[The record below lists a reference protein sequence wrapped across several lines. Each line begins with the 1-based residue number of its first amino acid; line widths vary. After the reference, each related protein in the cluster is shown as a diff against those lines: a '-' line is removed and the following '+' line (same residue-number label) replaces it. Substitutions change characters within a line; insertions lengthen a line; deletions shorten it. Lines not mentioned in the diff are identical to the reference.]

1 MATVKTHAHCLLAGA
16 AAALPLSA
24 PGLGRRAVWR
34 LILYIIRHWL
44 RRLAAWQIGG
54 V

>member
-1 MATVKTHAHCLLAGA
+1 MATVKTQAHW
-16 AAALPLSA
+16 LPLSA
-24 PGLGRRAVWR
+24 PGLGRMAVWR

>member
-1 MATVKTHAHCLLAGA
+1 MATVKTQAHCLLAVQQ
-16 AAALPLSA
+16 LPLSA

>member
-1 MATVKTHAHCLLAGA
+1 MATVKHRRTACWPVQQ
-16 AAALPLSA
+16 LPLSA